1 MNDPA
6 WQNPYLDN
14 LFSLQIECVDIVMLL
29 VSGAEYGKFLQNDNN
44 IRNQTITY
52 QTVFYHKSFLVL
64 TVFRGELPSIQQ
76 SHVAIAQL
84 RHPVNLGRTLEETH
98 IVVLVLAPSKAVST
112 RAEVLC

>member
-1 MNDPA
+1 MPSKVNF
-6 WQNPYLDN
+6 YKMTTT
-14 LFSLQIECVDIVMLL
+14 FE
-29 VSGAEYGKFLQNDNN
+29 
-44 IRNQTITY
+44 ITQY
-52 QTVFYHKSFLVL
+52 IKRSFTTRVFLVL

-112 RAEVLC
+112 QTFRMSPR